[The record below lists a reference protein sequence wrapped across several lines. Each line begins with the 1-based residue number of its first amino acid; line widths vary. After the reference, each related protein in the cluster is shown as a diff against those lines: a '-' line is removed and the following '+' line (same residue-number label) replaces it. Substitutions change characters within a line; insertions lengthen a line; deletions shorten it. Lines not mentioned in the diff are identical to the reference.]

1 MAPIALNLPA
11 KLKTEAE
18 QWAVRQGITLDEL
31 VVWAL
36 AEKLGE
42 LKKDLDDPRFPLV
55 TYRRGAAGEPVPVLR
70 GTGVRVQ
77 TVVAASRAWKMSP
90 SDIAAEYDLTPEQV
104 AQAFA
109 FHAEHRG
116 EIEAALAEE
125 RQLENAHG

>member
-1 MAPIALNLPA
+1 MAPTPLNLPT
-11 KLKTEAE
+11 KLKAEAE
-18 QWAVRQGITLDEL
+18 QWAVRQGISLDEL

-70 GTGVRVQ
+70 GTGLRVQ
-77 TVVAASRAWKMSP
+77 TVVVAGRSWSLSP
-90 SDIAAEYDLTPEQV
+90 SEIAAEYDLTPEQV

-109 FHAEHRG
+109 FHDEHRG

-125 RQLENAHG
+125 RQIESAHG